1 MNARKLSQSTDPFI
15 KSLYAVVAAAQI
27 KGQMAG
33 DEYGFRFTGAEV
45 DSLKALQWGEVK
57 ARALNLG
64 SFQSPDE
71 CYAHQLLKIAPK
83 IMNGDTSLQ
92 SFTPEG
98 QMDTRFGSG
107 QYNTKWGYGTLSD
120 PSMYSST
127 NIPVMFGPTEATAV
141 YANGGLPA
149 QIVDKK
155 TRAMVMH
162 GVTFKT
168 HDTKLWTADK
178 IEMLE
183 EAAEATGLN
192 GAMADAITDAFLQGG
207 STLYPVFKGD
217 TSFNMLRDLDKMN
230 LEKGCIERWVET
242 DRWNVTIVP
251 SFIVTAADYLH
262 PRTILVPMGNVEV
275 NTSRA
280 CLLKPKQLPYWAAL
294 YNIGWCPSD
303 LNGWMRAYYAYE
315 ITQMSVPVMAQ
326 QMSLLLYRMPLD
338 GLNATI
344 GPENVQKLMAV
355 NKEEMSKWSSLNPEA
370 VNMVGEVEV
379 VNRTY
384 SGFDLFVGATKSEL
398 SAQCGIPE
406 PSLWHTPNKGFSD
419 NMTESLLK
427 QSETLQ
433 LAKQSVERF
442 AYPAR
447 DALIAHVFGSS
458 SEEFKQRNTLRIVFD
473 KPVISTEKDMAEI
486 GARFAASVNSFVQA
500 GVSPDVAIELSKPFF
515 PSIKVTDEMIA
526 KAKESYDKI
535 QEQQMKMGQMNKL
548 GGTSNTGSAKQQS
561 INTGHGTKGG
571 KA

>member
-1 MNARKLSQSTDPFI
+1 MNAHKLAQSSDPFI
-15 KSLYAVVAAAQI
+15 KALYAIVAKAQVT
-27 KGQMAG
+27 GQMAG
-33 DEYGFRFTGAEV
+33 DEYGFRFSGSDV
-45 DSLKALQWGEVK
+45 DALKKLQWGEVK
-57 ARALNLG
+57 SRALTYG
-64 SFQSPDE
+64 SFQSPEE
-71 CYAHQLLKIAPK
+71 CYNQQLLKIAPK
-83 IMNGDTSLQ
+83 MLGDTSLA
-92 SFTPEG
+92 SFTMEG
-98 QMDTRFGSG
+98 QMDTQFGSG
-107 QYNTKWGYGTLSD
+107 QYNTQWGYGTLSD
-120 PSMYSST
+120 PSMYSKT

-168 HDTKLWTADK
+168 HNTKLWSADK

-192 GAMADAITDAFLQGG
+192 SVIADAITDAFLQGG
-207 STLYPVFKGD
+207 SILYPVFNKD
-217 TSFNMLRDLDKMN
+217 TSFSMLKDLDKIE
-230 LEKGCIERWVET
+230 LEKGCISRWVEA

-251 SFIVTAADYLH
+251 SFDVTAADYLR
-262 PRTILVPMGNVEV
+262 PRTVLVPMGNVEV
-275 NTSRA
+275 NTTRA
-280 CLLKPKQLPYWAAL
+280 SLLKPKQLPYWAAL

-303 LNGWMRAYYAYE
+303 LNGWMRAYYSYE

-338 GLNATI
+338 GLNATV
-344 GPENVQKLMAV
+344 GPSNVRKLMEI
-355 NKEEMSKWSSLNPEA
+355 NKEEMAKWSSLNPEA

-384 SGFDLFVGATKSEL
+384 SGFDMFVGATKSEL

-442 AYPAR
+442 ATPAR
-447 DALIAHVFGSS
+447 DALIIHVFGSN
-458 SEEFKQRNTLRIVFD
+458 SEEFKNRDTLRIIFD

-500 GVSPDVAIELSKPFF
+500 GVSPDVAIDLSKPFF
-515 PSIKVTDEMIA
+515 PSVKVTDEMIA
-526 KAKESYDKI
+526 KAKESYEK
-535 QEQQMKMGQMNKL
+535 QQALGISP

-561 INTGHGTKGG
+561 INTGKGTKGG

>member
-15 KSLYAVVAAAQI
+15 KSLYAVVTAAQI

-33 DEYGFRFTGAEV
+33 DEYGFRFTGSQV
-45 DSLKALQWGEVK
+45 DELKELQWGEVK

-64 SFQSPDE
+64 TFHSPDE
-71 CYAHQLLKIAPK
+71 CYAHQLLQIAPK
-83 IMNGDTSLQ
+83 MLGDTSLQ
-92 SFTPEG
+92 SFTMEG

-192 GAMADAITDAFLQGG
+192 GVMADAITDAFLQGG

-344 GPENVQKLMAV
+344 GPDNVRKLMEV

-447 DALIAHVFGSS
+447 DALIAHVFGSNS
-458 SEEFKQRNTLRIVFD
+458 DEFKQRNTLRIVFD

-535 QEQQMKMGQMNKL
+535 QEQMKAQQSL

-561 INTGHGTKGG
+561 INTGKGTKGG